1 MTQENKNALRT
12 VINTLNT
19 VEVKGRENMN
29 HLLGAIMVLEQL
41 VAQKDEEP
49 EIRIEE
55 VPEDEAHPAE

>member
-1 MTQENKNALRT
+1 MTQENKNTLCM
-12 VINTLNT
+12 VINSLNK
-19 VEVKGRENMN
+19 VEVKGRENLN
-29 HLLGAIMVLEQL
+29 PLLGAIMVLEQL